1 MDALGRQDV
10 AADQLHEWRQR
21 RGTGADPVGQGRDV
35 EIDAFAGKAL
45 ALAVERQVKTVL
57 AEQDHRQQSG
67 AGAAAGDRVE
77 RRRRLADPLARSAAE
92 LLADGLDHLPLPG
105 DHLQRLGHILA
116 KLDQLALTARAGGG
130 CRDDDAFARQM
141 GWQRAPHRLAP
152 GEASDRALARIGRR
166 ILGGSGVL
174 GGARFQFLELQLQL
188 VEQPAPLLR
197 RRPEPFALQLGDQ
210 QLQMRDHGFGARC
223 PRLGFDARR
232 ALGEKRRFQRRDVVG
247 TGLGY
252 AAHPSDG
259 ITKSAV

>member
-10 AADQLHEWRQR
+10 AAGQLHEWRQR
-21 RGTGADPVGQGRDV
+21 RSTGANPVGQGRNV
-35 EIDAFAGKAL
+35 ELDAFAGKAL

-67 AGAAAGDRVE
+67 AGAATGNRLK
-77 RRRRLADPLARSAAE
+77 RRRRL
-92 LLADGLDHLPLPG
+92 G
-105 DHLQRLGHILA
+105 
-116 KLDQLALTARAGGG
+116 AGGG

-141 GWQRAPHRLAP
+141 RRQRAAHRLAP

-166 ILGGSGVL
+166 IIGGSG
-174 GGARFQFLELQLQL
+174 ACFQFLELQLQL

-210 QLQMRDHGFGARC
+210 QLQMRDHRFGARC